1 MYKQGAIIRIMKNIV
16 NRCPC
21 TTRG

>member
-1 MYKQGAIIRIMKNIV
+1 MYKQGAIIRIMKNVI